1 MPQQT
6 QRQPQ
11 KRVVT
16 PLHNQGSTCG
26 SLEHSLVPKGEVNCS
41 PGKSNRGPTPLYQQ
55 TNSEEILSQVGNL
68 ITCLRFETES
78 PREEL
83 HHPREG

>member
-1 MPQQT
+1 V
-6 QRQPQ
+6 QPQ
-11 KRVVT
+11 KRVVV
-16 PLHNQGSTCG
+16 PVHRQGSAHD
-26 SLEHSLVPKGEVNCS
+26 SLEQSMVAKGEVNCS
-41 PGKSNRGPTPLYQQ
+41 PGQSSRGPTPLYQQ

-68 ITCLRFETES
+68 ITCLRSETES